1 MTSRL
6 ELVTFDLDN
15 TLWDVDSVIREAER
29 VMREWLAERAPGI
42 VSLTTDHYAELRAEV
57 VREHPGLAHDVT
69 RLRAEVLLRALV
81 KVGEH
86 RSSAG
91 KLAQQA
97 LDVFLHERH
106 KVKYFDGA
114 LDALAALA
122 ARYPLAALTNGNAN
136 VNRLGLER
144 YFRFGIS
151 AADVGV
157 SKPHPAM
164 FEAALARAGS
174 SPERAVHVG
183 DNPVDDIRGAS
194 SAGYRTVW
202 VNLRGIALPPE
213 IEATREVR
221 TLAELP
227 SAIDAIDALTPPRGR
242 G

>member
-1 MTSRL
+1 M
-6 ELVTFDLDN
+6 
-15 TLWDVDSVIREAER
+15 
-29 VMREWLAERAPGI
+29 
-42 VSLTTDHYAELRAEV
+42 
-57 VREHPGLAHDVT
+57 
-69 RLRAEVLLRALV
+69 
-81 KVGEH
+81 
-86 RSSAG
+86 
-91 KLAQQA
+91 
-97 LDVFLHERH
+97 
-106 KVKYFDGA
+106 
-114 LDALAALA
+114 
-122 ARYPLAALTNGNAN
+122 TNGNAN

-227 SAIDAIDALTPPRGR
+227 SAIDALDALTPPRGR